1 MILQV
6 VDQLFEEYD
15 TDKSGFL
22 ESKELEVLVKIA
34 IERTG
39 QDPSCVDQ
47 SHLQEF
53 IASIDQNADG
63 KVSKSEFETYIK
75 MVAGLN

>member
-1 MILQV
+1 VILQV

-22 ESKELEVLVKIA
+22 DSKELEVLVKIA

-39 QDPSCVDQ
+39 QDPSCLD
-47 SHLQEF
+47 
-53 IASIDQNADG
+53 
-63 KVSKSEFETYIK
+63 
-75 MVAGLN
+75 